1 MRAIPE
7 YYYLLRELHLLLRPA
22 HYLEIGVQYGE
33 SLCLAEPE
41 TQTIGIDPEPEIR
54 HELTANTTVFPEKSD
69 DFFAARRKE
78 DVLGNGV
85 IDLAFIDGMHLFES
99 VLDDFIHVER
109 WAGPHTIVLI
119 HDTVPADALSVK
131 RERQT
136 RFWTGDVYKFVLCL
150 KEFRPDLKIY
160 NLNIGPSGLCFVGNL
175 NPASTVL
182 SDRRSEIVNRFMDI
196 EYSTIAPNRDSLLC
210 IRENS
215 NEELS
220 RFLSGILGRPTQEFQ
235 AQMQTLRYDV
245 QKEFSG
251 KLQAECE
258 KSAETIR
265 ELQAALKKHR
275 ETIVRRDQALL
286 QFNETKQALEKWR
299 AECVRQKELLAALR
313 DTVARRDASLEK
325 LKLERETTVRK
336 TEHLQQL
343 LAEQKSVIDRRETEY
358 RQQKELLAALRDTV
372 SRRDASLEK
381 LKLERETTVRKTEHL
396 QQLLAEQ
403 KSVIDRRETEYR
415 QQKELLAALRDTV
428 SRRDASLEKL
438 KLEREA
444 LVQKTECMHR
454 LLEEHNS
461 VIDKRNAEI
470 AAGKMEI
477 EKCRTAVIWRDEALE
492 KQKRRI
498 EELSISLEKHRAAI
512 DKRDAALVKHK
523 AVIAKRDEA
532 LLRHQAAIAKRDGWL
547 AQNRRIIDDKCVE
560 LRLLTEQLMQI
571 RNSRSYRA
579 GQCITYFP
587 RKLRIVWRKFRNRQK
602 KQIAL

>member
-69 DFFAARRKE
+69 DFFAARKKE

-220 RFLSGILGRPTQEFQ
+220 RFLAGILGRPTEEFQ
-235 AQMQTLRYDV
+235 AQMHTLRHDV

-336 TEHLQQL
+336 M
-343 LAEQKSVIDRRETEY
+343 
-358 RQQKELLAALRDTV
+358 
-372 SRRDASLEK
+372 
-381 LKLERETTVRKTEHL
+381 EHL

-454 LLEEHNS
+454 LLEERNS

-498 EELSISLEKHRAAI
+498 EELSISLEKHRTAI

-560 LRLLTEQLMQI
+560 LRLLTEQLMHI

>member
-69 DFFAARRKE
+69 DFFAARKKE

-220 RFLSGILGRPTQEFQ
+220 RFLAGILGRPTQEFQ

-372 SRRDASLEK
+372 A
-381 LKLERETTVRKTEHL
+381 
-396 QQLLAEQ
+396 
-403 KSVIDRRETEYR
+403 
-415 QQKELLAALRDTV
+415 
-428 SRRDASLEKL
+428 RRDASLEKL

-454 LLEEHNS
+454 LLEERNS

-579 GQCITYFP
+579 GQCITSFP

>member
-69 DFFAARRKE
+69 DFFAARKKE

-160 NLNIGPSGLCFVGNL
+160 NLNIGPSVLCFVGNL

-220 RFLSGILGRPTQEFQ
+220 RFLAGILGRPTQEFQ

-299 AECVRQKELLAALR
+299 AECVR
-313 DTVARRDASLEK
+313 
-325 LKLERETTVRK
+325 
-336 TEHLQQL
+336 
-343 LAEQKSVIDRRETEY
+343 
-358 RQQKELLAALRDTV
+358 QKELLAALRDTV

>member
-69 DFFAARRKE
+69 DFFAARKKE

-220 RFLSGILGRPTQEFQ
+220 RFLAGILGRPTQEFQ
-235 AQMQTLRYDV
+235 AQMQTLRHDV

-313 DTVARRDASLEK
+313 DTV
-325 LKLERETTVRK
+325 
-336 TEHLQQL
+336 
-343 LAEQKSVIDRRETEY
+343 
-358 RQQKELLAALRDTV
+358 

-403 KSVIDRRETEYR
+403 KSLIDRRETEYR

-428 SRRDASLEKL
+428 ARRDASLEKL

-454 LLEEHNS
+454 LLEERNS

>member
-69 DFFAARRKE
+69 DFFAARKKE

-220 RFLSGILGRPTQEFQ
+220 RFLAGILGRPTQEFQ
-235 AQMQTLRYDV
+235 AQMQTLRHDV

-343 LAEQKSVIDRRETEY
+343 LAEQKS
-358 RQQKELLAALRDTV
+358 L
-372 SRRDASLEK
+372 
-381 LKLERETTVRKTEHL
+381 
-396 QQLLAEQ
+396 
-403 KSVIDRRETEYR
+403 IDRRETEYR

-454 LLEEHNS
+454 LLEERNS

-547 AQNRRIIDDKCVE
+547 AQNRRLIDDKCVE

>member
-182 SDRRSEIVNRFMDI
+182 SDHRSEIVNRFMDI

-220 RFLSGILGRPTQEFQ
+220 RFLAGILGRPTQEFQ

-299 AECVRQKELLAALR
+299 AECVR
-313 DTVARRDASLEK
+313 
-325 LKLERETTVRK
+325 
-336 TEHLQQL
+336 
-343 LAEQKSVIDRRETEY
+343 
-358 RQQKELLAALRDTV
+358 QKELLAALRDTV

-454 LLEEHNS
+454 LLEERNS

>member
-69 DFFAARRKE
+69 DFFAARKKE

-220 RFLSGILGRPTQEFQ
+220 RFLAGILGRPTQEFQ
-235 AQMQTLRYDV
+235 AQMQTLRHDV

-343 LAEQKSVIDRRETEY
+343 LAEQKSLIDRRETEY

-372 SRRDASLEK
+372 A
-381 LKLERETTVRKTEHL
+381 
-396 QQLLAEQ
+396 
-403 KSVIDRRETEYR
+403 
-415 QQKELLAALRDTV
+415 
-428 SRRDASLEKL
+428 RRDASLEKL

-454 LLEEHNS
+454 LLEERNS

>member
-220 RFLSGILGRPTQEFQ
+220 RFLAGILGRPTQEFQ
-235 AQMQTLRYDV
+235 AQMQTLRHDV

-299 AECVRQKELLAALR
+299 AECVR
-313 DTVARRDASLEK
+313 
-325 LKLERETTVRK
+325 
-336 TEHLQQL
+336 
-343 LAEQKSVIDRRETEY
+343 
-358 RQQKELLAALRDTV
+358 QKELLAALRDTV

-454 LLEEHNS
+454 LLEERNS

>member
-69 DFFAARRKE
+69 DFFAARKKE

-220 RFLSGILGRPTQEFQ
+220 RFLAGILGRPTQEFQ
-235 AQMQTLRYDV
+235 AQMQTLRHDV

-313 DTVARRDASLEK
+313 DTVA
-325 LKLERETTVRK
+325 
-336 TEHLQQL
+336 
-343 LAEQKSVIDRRETEY
+343 
-358 RQQKELLAALRDTV
+358 
-372 SRRDASLEK
+372 RRDASLEK

>member
-69 DFFAARRKE
+69 DFFAARKKE

-220 RFLSGILGRPTQEFQ
+220 RFLAGILGRPTQEFQ

-343 LAEQKSVIDRRETEY
+343 LAEQKSLIDRRETEY

-372 SRRDASLEK
+372 A
-381 LKLERETTVRKTEHL
+381 
-396 QQLLAEQ
+396 
-403 KSVIDRRETEYR
+403 
-415 QQKELLAALRDTV
+415 
-428 SRRDASLEKL
+428 RRDASLEKL

-454 LLEEHNS
+454 LLEERNS

>member
-69 DFFAARRKE
+69 DFFAARKKE

-220 RFLSGILGRPTQEFQ
+220 RFLAGILGRPTQEFQ

-336 TEHLQQL
+336 M
-343 LAEQKSVIDRRETEY
+343 
-358 RQQKELLAALRDTV
+358 
-372 SRRDASLEK
+372 
-381 LKLERETTVRKTEHL
+381 EHL

>member
-220 RFLSGILGRPTQEFQ
+220 RFLAGILGRPTQEFQ
-235 AQMQTLRYDV
+235 AQMQTLRHDV

-325 LKLERETTVRK
+325 LKLERE
-336 TEHLQQL
+336 
-343 LAEQKSVIDRRETEY
+343 
-358 RQQKELLAALRDTV
+358 
-372 SRRDASLEK
+372 
-381 LKLERETTVRKTEHL
+381 
-396 QQLLAEQ
+396 
-403 KSVIDRRETEYR
+403 
-415 QQKELLAALRDTV
+415 
-428 SRRDASLEKL
+428 
-438 KLEREA
+438 A

-454 LLEEHNS
+454 LLEERNS

>member
-54 HELTANTTVFPEKSD
+54 HELTANATVFPEKSD

-220 RFLSGILGRPTQEFQ
+220 RFLAGILGRPTQEFQ

-299 AECVRQKELLAALR
+299 AECVR
-313 DTVARRDASLEK
+313 
-325 LKLERETTVRK
+325 
-336 TEHLQQL
+336 
-343 LAEQKSVIDRRETEY
+343 
-358 RQQKELLAALRDTV
+358 QKELLAALRDTV

-454 LLEEHNS
+454 LLEERNS